1 MPVTP
6 SRILMLTLLL
16 FTCLSSWSTPPKDK
30 SSVIVIGAGL
40 TGLSA
45 AIELQKSGL
54 LVTVLEASAH
64 TGKPVYS
71 FTSDF
76 IQADTDVK
84 NMPSDELLNEE
95 VHEQIHGQIHGYLAL
110 LGLQVTDT
118 ASPDTDEYAISSK
131 PMAANTAI
139 DSLQSHYYLN
149 GKLISF
155 QDLSQVFAQHIS
167 PDYQR
172 FWLAFNQ
179 LTQRQVA
186 KLETEVK
193 AQRKKAQP
201 YSIQL
206 SPPLSTQDWL
216 NSLNL
221 HPAALMLAKHHLE
234 AIYDKSSQ
242 LSLLSLARVQGSR
255 NHERDRQAQVRRI
268 VGGDSLMANVLATK
282 LTKPV
287 LLNHKITSI
296 KHTKTGVVVKAGGKI
311 FRAQQLLISQ
321 ALPKLAQ
328 LNISPVLPA
337 DILSSSQHLN
347 YGAYNKVLLQYQS
360 GFMALVNAS
369 SSHELPMGWNR
380 VQTHD
385 ANALSNTLTTY
396 TSGGFIDGQSYISTE
411 HIIAIKRAQLAAKF
425 PGIDKLFISA
435 SVQAWHRE
443 PWPGGHYISYQAKE
457 INHYWD
463 NFKLPVRNIYFA
475 SGQRDSLYP
484 GSFSGAARAGVQAA
498 QAMSQHAYMNS
509 NSSLASGY

>member
-1 MPVTP
+1 MPITP

-16 FTCLSSWSTPPKDK
+16 FTCLSSWAVSSQNKP
-30 SSVIVIGAGL
+30 SVIVIGAGL

-54 LVTVLEASAH
+54 EVTVLEASAH

-76 IQADTDVK
+76 IQADVNAQK
-84 NMPSDELLNEE
+84 MPTNELLHEE

-118 ASPDTDEYAISSK
+118 ASPDVDEYAISSK

-139 DSLQSHYYLN
+139 DNLQSHYYLN

-179 LTQRQVA
+179 LTPSRVA
-186 KLETEVK
+186 KLENEVK

-201 YSIQL
+201 YSHQI
-206 SPPLSTQDWL
+206 SPPLNTQDWL
-216 NSLNL
+216 NSLAL
-221 HPAALMLAKHHLE
+221 HPAALLLAKHHLE
-234 AIYDKSSQ
+234 ATYGKSSQ
-242 LSLLSLARVQGSR
+242 LSLLSLAQAQGR
-255 NHERDRQAQVRRI
+255 HNHEHDRQAQVRRI
-268 VGGDSLMANVLATK
+268 VGGDSLMANALASK
-282 LTKPV
+282 LTQSV
-287 LLNHKITSI
+287 LLNHKVTGI
-296 KHTKTGVVVKAGGKI
+296 KHTNTGVVVEAGGKV

-328 LNISPVLPA
+328 LNISPTLPA
-337 DILSSSQHLN
+337 DIMSSSQHLN
-347 YGAYNKVLLQYQS
+347 YGAYNKVLLQYNS
-360 GFMALVNAS
+360 GFRALINAS
-369 SSHELPMGWNR
+369 NNHELPMGWSR

-385 ANALSNTLTTY
+385 ASDVSNTLTTY
-396 TSGGFIDGQSYISTE
+396 TSGGLIDGQNYMSTE

-425 PGIDKLFISA
+425 PGIDKLFMGA

-443 PWPGGHYISYQAKE
+443 PWPGGDFISYQAKD
-457 INHYWD
+457 INQYWD
-463 NFKLPVRNIYFA
+463 NFKLPLKNIYFA
-475 SGQRDSLYP
+475 SGQRDGLYP
-484 GSFSGAARAGVQAA
+484 GTFTGAARAGVQAA
-498 QAMSQHAYMNS
+498 QAISQHAYINS
-509 NSSLASGY
+509 NSNLASGY